1 MIDVHS
7 LRIVLTFLGYLSL
20 FAFCGVVLAKIWL
33 VPAHAFQ
40 QTGVFL
46 RWRQML
52 NECLAVLAF
61 AGAAILLAY
70 TAEIDDATPP
80 GMLLDIPKII
90 TRTHFGL
97 IWAVHLATLL
107 VIWIGCTVM
116 TSRLASRRWS
126 ALMVAG
132 LLALAFTY
140 SASSHASDSGDFTL
154 AELADWVHVAA
165 TAAWG
170 GSILIS
176 AALIFPLLRDQ
187 HSIISVAAGRLST
200 LAGSALPF
208 ALVTGIY
215 NSSVQL
221 RSVGS
226 LLHTTYGR
234 LLTAKLA
241 VVVTLVLIGALNRF
255 VIASRIRR
263 YPLGNP
269 AVLDRPLRLLSQAL
283 AVDAVLVLLA
293 ITMAAILGQYETT

>member
-1 MIDVHS
+1 MIDIHS

-33 VPAHAFQ
+33 VPAPAFE
-40 QTGVFL
+40 QTEVFL

-52 NECLAVLAF
+52 NECLAVLVF
-61 AGAAILLAY
+61 AGVAILLAY
-70 TAEIDDATPP
+70 TAEIDDATLP
-80 GMLLDIPKII
+80 GMLVDLPGII
-90 TRTHFGL
+90 AKTHFGL
-97 IWAVHLATLL
+97 IWAMHLATLL
-107 VIWIGCTVM
+107 VIWIGCAALT
-116 TSRLASRRWS
+116 TRWASRRWT
-126 ALMVAG
+126 ALMVTG
-132 LLALAFTY
+132 LLVLAFTY

-154 AELADWVHVAA
+154 GELVDWVHVAA

-176 AALIFPLLRDQ
+176 VALIFPLLRDR
-187 HSIISVAAGRLST
+187 HSTISLAASRLSA

-208 ALVTGIY
+208 ALVSGFY

-221 RSVGS
+221 HTFGA
-226 LLHTTYGR
+226 LLETTYGR

-241 VVVTLVLIGALNRF
+241 IVVMLVLIGALNRF

-263 YPLGNP
+263 CPLANVAGP
-269 AVLDRPLRLLSQAL
+269 DRPLRLLSLAL

-293 ITMAAILGQYETT
+293 ITMAAILGQYDTT